1 MSREEII
8 KKVLD
13 DAKEQRAGI
22 DKTISEVK
30 SDIVQLN
37 IRRFENL
44 MMNIIK
50 YKWSVQYPDAFFV
63 CYLTGSDYESCP
75 AAPYSWYMAVINGRL
90 NRFIEINH
98 LTDYYIY
105 FSDDQ
110 DSSRAEILKRRLE
123 IAEQLLLSNDDI
135 LVWCFRNV
143 VIK

>member
-13 DAKEQRAGI
+13 DAKEQRADI

-50 YKWSVQYPDAFFV
+50 YKWSVQYPDSFFV
-63 CYLTGSDYESCP
+63 C
-75 AAPYSWYMAVINGRL
+75 I
-90 NRFIEINH
+90 
-98 LTDYYIY
+98 
-105 FSDDQ
+105 
-110 DSSRAEILKRRLE
+110 
-123 IAEQLLLSNDDI
+123 
-135 LVWCFRNV
+135 
-143 VIK
+143 